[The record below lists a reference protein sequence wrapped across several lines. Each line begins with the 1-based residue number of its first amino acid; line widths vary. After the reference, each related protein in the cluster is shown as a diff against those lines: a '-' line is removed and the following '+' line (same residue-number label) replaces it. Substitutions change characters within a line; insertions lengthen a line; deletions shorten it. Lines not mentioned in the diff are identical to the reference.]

1 MAVYIVVVVVVVVA
15 TQRYVYSVVN
25 KRNWYGHYPA
35 TGTLPGVPAKA
46 KAR

>member
-1 MAVYIVVVVVVVVA
+1 MVVYIVVVVVVVVA

-25 KRNWYGHYPA
+25 KRNWYGHTLH
-35 TGTLPGVPAKA
+35 TGILPGVPAKA